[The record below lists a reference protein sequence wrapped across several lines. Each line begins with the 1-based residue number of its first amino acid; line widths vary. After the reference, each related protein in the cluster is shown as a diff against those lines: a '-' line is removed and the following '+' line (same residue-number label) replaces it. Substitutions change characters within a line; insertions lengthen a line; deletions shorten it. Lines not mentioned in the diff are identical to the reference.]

1 MHSDLCWEAEEEGRV
16 QRVPV
21 PVLRARESWTG
32 SAPQNPLQVK
42 DFACREKPSC
52 TDMWLEQVSTA
63 GLSTVGFVHMPFTPL
78 QEWDI
83 LIL

>member
-1 MHSDLCWEAEEEGRV
+1 MHNDLCWQAEEEGRV

-21 PVLRARESWTG
+21 PVLCGRESWTG

-52 TDMWLEQVSTA
+52 TDM
-63 GLSTVGFVHMPFTPL
+63 
-78 QEWDI
+78 
-83 LIL
+83 